1 MSNDARETL
10 TPVSKHAQVSK
21 SWQLAAGGAM
31 NVTLRRSSGNRRKAS
46 QVFEAS
52 ESTVFELRSGGVVVF
67 VHAGCAS
74 AAAALGVSAQSIL
87 ADVPWEVANDNAVP
101 PALRRMLDRATGSGS
116 SQRET
121 LSLSGLDHDVCV
133 VPHGRNGALCVVR
146 PSRFAPG
153 MAHDINGCLAV
164 VVASAEALLAD
175 PGLSSEGHAAASDAL
190 EAARR
195 AGLLASQMMTASALG
210 AQGHIDL
217 GSELV
222 QLIPLLRR
230 LLPPGVRLAWEVGAE
245 APCVRVDP
253 VHLQRMVM
261 NLVTNAA
268 QAIQGAGTVTV
279 RASGE
284 ASAESGG
291 DIDTAVIEVIDDG
304 RGMSPETLEQVGR
317 GGFSSRA
324 SGHGIGMSNVR
335 DLARLAGGAVEV
347 ESAVG
352 KGTRVTVTLPAFLPR
367 ASGVMG
373 FSPYAAR
380 SNDA

>member
-10 TPVSKHAQVSK
+10 VPLSKRAEVSK
-21 SWQLAAGGAM
+21 SWQLATGGAM
-31 NVTLRRSSGNRRKAS
+31 NMALRRSSGNHRKAHR
-46 QVFEAS
+46 VFEAS
-52 ESTVFELRSGGVVVF
+52 EATVFEVRAGGAVVF
-67 VHAGCAS
+67 VHAGCVS
-74 AAAALGVSAQSIL
+74 AAAALGVSGQSIH
-87 ADVPWEVANDNAVP
+87 AEVTWEVANDNAVP
-101 PALRRMLDRATGSGS
+101 PALRRLLDRAVGAGSA
-116 SQRET
+116 QRET
-121 LSLSGLDHDVCV
+121 LTLSGLDHDACV
-133 VPHGRNGALCVVR
+133 VPHGRTGALCVLR

-153 MAHDINGCLAV
+153 VAHDINGCLAV

-195 AGLLASQMMTASALG
+195 AGLLAAQMMTASSLG

-222 QLIPLLRR
+222 QLVPLLRR

-253 VHLQRMVM
+253 VHLQRIVM

-268 QAIQGAGTVTV
+268 QAIAGAGTVTI
-279 RASGE
+279 RATGE
-284 ASAESGG
+284 ASSASGG
-291 DIDTAVIEVIDDG
+291 DVDTAVLEVLDDG
-304 RGMSPETLEQVGR
+304 RGMSEETLAQVER
-317 GGFSSRA
+317 GGFSTRP
-324 SGHGIGMSNVR
+324 SGHGLGMANVR
-335 DLARLAGGAVEV
+335 DLVRLAGGAVEV
-347 ESAVG
+347 QSAVA

-367 ASGVMG
+367 ASGVLG
-373 FSPYAAR
+373 FSPYAAM